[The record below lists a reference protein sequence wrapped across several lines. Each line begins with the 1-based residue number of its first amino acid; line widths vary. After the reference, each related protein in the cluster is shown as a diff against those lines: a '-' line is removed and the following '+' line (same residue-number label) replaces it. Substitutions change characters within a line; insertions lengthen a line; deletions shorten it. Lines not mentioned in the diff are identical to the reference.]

1 MNLIVHDPLK
11 REKLQT
17 DQRITATLNDPKLS
31 EQEKH
36 ERYRGLY
43 RKRKKLT
50 KIIDEKPQ
58 RVIVEQ
64 KKEQLLPT
72 TGVEEKPQLVLP
84 KKEEEEEVHQ
94 EPVRG
99 EEENAAVPE
108 TPKEL
113 KTSSLEK
120 YKAIIGKKHAEHLR
134 AYVAAHKNIFGVNER
149 NEIIK
154 NMTHRTAAIKSDYEK
169 VLDYMTGH
177 EDSIPKDQSYAATI
191 FVKRLLKDENINALT
206 SLPQQQGEGKR
217 YVIEATSSSSA
228 KTKRKYKRKDISFRP
243 KIWTT
248 IPT

>member
-1 MNLIVHDPLK
+1 MIRSLASKKNRYRGLYGIED
-11 REKLQT
+11 
-17 DQRITATLNDPKLS
+17 
-31 EQEKH
+31 

-72 TGVEEKPQLVLP
+72 TGVEENPKLVLP

-94 EPVRG
+94 EPVRD

-120 YKAIIGKKHAEHLR
+120 YKAIIDKKHAEHLR
-134 AYVAAHKNIFGVNER
+134 AYVAAQKYIFGVNER

-154 NMTHRTAAIKSDYEK
+154 LFFAISP
-169 VLDYMTGH
+169 
-177 EDSIPKDQSYAATI
+177 SIRWHYLS
-191 FVKRLLKDENINALT
+191 V
-206 SLPQQQGEGKR
+206 
-217 YVIEATSSSSA
+217 
-228 KTKRKYKRKDISFRP
+228 
-243 KIWTT
+243 
-248 IPT
+248 